1 MMQPKKHSNESASE
15 DRSIDTPN
23 SSLLEK
29 SISNPANVKRKS
41 GKLLPKTSTNYF
53 NERPTKEK
61 ESATTTTTPLP
72 PAESPPGIV
81 IDREMFISSK

>member
-1 MMQPKKHSNESASE
+1 MKVPAKIDLSIHQIHRNS
-15 DRSIDTPN
+15 RSPFQI
-23 SSLLEK
+23 LL
-29 SISNPANVKRKS
+29 
-41 GKLLPKTSTNYF
+41 TSKENQENYFQRHRRICF